1 MSWATGYTP
10 GYGLAATVVTLTY
23 LWLPY
28 MVIPFAAFER
38 VPDSPVDASSI
49 WAPPISRRCAWSWH
63 RWFRYRGR
71 FDLHLLAVAKRL
83 HRGIVG
89 GKTQMLGNIIYGQL
103 VTANTAAS
111 GAVDHS
117 RRDHRILT
125 GDAPHRRVGERLML
139 SSTARRAVWRG
150 RYWSWYSS
158 TPHCFGSHQAFNAS
172 RSFAFPPTG
181 FTLQWWVNAANS
193 EGMWKSL
200 ANSVVVGLGAT
211 IIALVLGTM
220 AAFAVQRY
228 VFFGRNVVSF
238 LVVLPITLPG
248 IVTGIALNATFTSA
262 LGVTLGMAT
271 VIVGHATFCIV
282 IVFNNTQARLR
293 RLGTSLDDASADL
306 GASPWQTFRY
316 VTFPMMRGALVA
328 GAILAFALSF
338 DEIVVTTFTAGPT
351 VQTLPIW
358 IFGNLFR
365 PNQAPVINVVAA
377 ALTIVAIIPVWLA
390 QRFGGDPAT
399 TRV

>member
-1 MSWATGYTP
+1 
-10 GYGLAATVVTLTY
+10 
-23 LWLPY
+23 
-28 MVIPFAAFER
+28 
-38 VPDSPVDASSI
+38 
-49 WAPPISRRCAWSWH
+49 
-63 RWFRYRGR
+63 
-71 FDLHLLAVAKRL
+71 
-83 HRGIVG
+83 
-89 GKTQMLGNIIYGQL
+89 
-103 VTANTAAS
+103 
-111 GAVDHS
+111 
-117 RRDHRILT
+117 
-125 GDAPHRRVGERLML
+125 ML
-139 SSTARRAVWRG
+139 SNGARHVVRAWTVLVLLFL
-150 RYWSWYSS
+150 YL
-158 TPHCFGSHQAFNAS
+158 PLLLVVVNAFNTS
-172 RSFAFPPTG
+172 RTFAFPPTG
-181 FTLQWWVNAANS
+181 FTLQWWVDAARS
-193 EGMWKSL
+193 EGMWQSL
-200 ANSVVVGLGAT
+200 ANSAVVGLGAT
-211 IIALVLGTM
+211 AIALALGTM

-228 VFFGRNVVSF
+228 DFFGKHVVSL

-262 LGVTLGMAT
+262 LGATLGLAT
-271 VIVGHATFCIV
+271 VIIGHATFCIV

-293 RLGTSLDDASADL
+293 RLGTNIEDASADL

-328 GAILAFALSF
+328 GSILAFALSF

-390 QRFGGDPAT
+390 QRVGGDPAT

>member
-1 MSWATGYTP
+1 
-10 GYGLAATVVTLTY
+10 
-23 LWLPY
+23 
-28 MVIPFAAFER
+28 
-38 VPDSPVDASSI
+38 
-49 WAPPISRRCAWSWH
+49 
-63 RWFRYRGR
+63 
-71 FDLHLLAVAKRL
+71 
-83 HRGIVG
+83 
-89 GKTQMLGNIIYGQL
+89 
-103 VTANTAAS
+103 
-111 GAVDHS
+111 
-117 RRDHRILT
+117 
-125 GDAPHRRVGERLML
+125 ML
-139 SSTARRAVWRG
+139 SAGARRAMRAWTVLVMVFL
-150 RYWSWYSS
+150 YA
-158 TPHCFGSHQAFNAS
+158 PLLLVVINAFNSS

-181 FTLQWWVNAANS
+181 FTLAWWADAWNS
-193 EGMWKSL
+193 QGMWRSL
-200 ANSVVVGLGAT
+200 ANSAVVGLGAT
-211 IIALVLGTM
+211 AIALVLGSM

-228 VFFGRNVVSF
+228 DFFGKHVVSF

-248 IVTGIALNATFTSA
+248 IVTGIALNASFTSV
-262 LGVTLGMAT
+262 LGVTLGLAT
-271 VIVGHATFCIV
+271 VIVGHATFCVV

-293 RLGTSLDDASADL
+293 RTGTDLEDASSDL

-316 VTFPMMRGALVA
+316 VTFPMIRGSLVA

-377 ALTIVAIIPVWLA
+377 ALTVVAIIPVWLA